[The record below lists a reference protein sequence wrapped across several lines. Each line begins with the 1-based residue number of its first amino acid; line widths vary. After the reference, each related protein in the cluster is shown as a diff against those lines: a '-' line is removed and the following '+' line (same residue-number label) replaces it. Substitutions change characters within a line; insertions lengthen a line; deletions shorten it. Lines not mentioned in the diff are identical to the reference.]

1 MINASARRRMK
12 TFDVQGVELAA
23 PFDTA
28 FSYISEPRN
37 LPNWTRAFKAV
48 SDGKALLETDN
59 GAVEIQ
65 LLVAASRERGTID
78 WIMGFP
84 DGSTAVAYSRVVDI
98 GKYRSI
104 YSFVL
109 LPPPVP
115 LEQLE
120 GTLAKQSEILREELA
135 KLRSILHA
143 GRR

>member
-1 MINASARRRMK
+1 MK

-37 LPNWTRAFKAV
+37 LPNWARAFKAV
-48 SDGKALLETDN
+48 SDGKALLETGN

-65 LLVAASRERGTID
+65 LLVATSRERGTID
-78 WIMGFP
+78 WIMEFP
-84 DGSTAVAYSRVVDI
+84 DGSTAVAYSRLVDI
-98 GKYRSI
+98 GKNRSI

-120 GTLAKQSEILREELA
+120 GTLNEQAHILRLELTNLKA
-135 KLRSILHA
+135 ILNGRTPSI
-143 GRR
+143 